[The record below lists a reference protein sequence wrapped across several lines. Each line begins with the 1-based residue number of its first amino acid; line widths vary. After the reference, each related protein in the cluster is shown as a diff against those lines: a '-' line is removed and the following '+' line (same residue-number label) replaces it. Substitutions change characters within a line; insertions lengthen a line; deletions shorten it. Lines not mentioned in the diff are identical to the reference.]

1 MSKHITGHTGLLCLL
16 GSPVAHSVSPEMHNE
31 ACDQLGLDY
40 SYLAFDVPEDKMPQA
55 VEGLRTMG
63 ARGWNITMPGKNI
76 MCKLADK
83 VSPASEIS
91 GACNTIVN
99 DNGVLTAYTTDGVGF
114 MRAVA
119 ENGVDIIGKK
129 MTLLGAG
136 GAATAILVQAA
147 LDGVAEI
154 NVFNVRDNFF
164 GRAEEIVAKL
174 NERTSCKVTLHDFS
188 DPEVLR
194 ASIADSAILVNG
206 TSVGMAPK
214 TENTIT
220 AYTTD
225 GVGFMRAVAENGVDI
240 IGKKMTLLGAGGA
253 ATAILVQA
261 ALDGVAEINVFN
273 VRDNFF
279 GRAEEIVAKLNERT
293 SCKVTLHDFSDPEV
307 LRASIADSAILV
319 NGTSVGMAPKTENT
333 IITDTTMFHKD
344 LFVFDVIYNP
354 QETRLLREAKEA
366 GCKTGNGMYMLLY
379 QGAASFKLW
388 TGEDMPVEII
398 KEKYF
403 SGK

>member
-174 NERTSCKVTLHDFS
+174 NERTSCK
-188 DPEVLR
+188 
-194 ASIADSAILVNG
+194 
-206 TSVGMAPK
+206 
-214 TENTIT
+214 
-220 AYTTD
+220 
-225 GVGFMRAVAENGVDI
+225 
-240 IGKKMTLLGAGGA
+240 
-253 ATAILVQA
+253 
-261 ALDGVAEINVFN
+261 
-273 VRDNFF
+273 
-279 GRAEEIVAKLNERT
+279 
-293 SCKVTLHDFSDPEV
+293 
-307 LRASIADSAILV
+307 
-319 NGTSVGMAPKTENT
+319 
-333 IITDTTMFHKD
+333 FHKD